1 MTGET
6 INNSLESPKL
16 PKRGKTLSVWS
27 GLSGLVSYQTMINRQ
42 RQKKGANKYSKK
54 LIEKTGKKKINKR
67 MEKRRNKEKRKK
79 QI

>member
-42 RQKKGANKYSKK
+42 RQKKKEQTNIVRNE
-54 LIEKTGKKKINKR
+54 LKKKTEIKA
-67 MEKRRNKEKRKK
+67 RKK
-79 QI
+79 